1 MPAIPVQFF
10 PAGPILIVWIV
21 EIRTVA
27 RSGAM
32 VPRMTQP
39 IRRVAVLGAG
49 VMGSGIAAHCANA
62 GIPVV
67 LLDIV
72 PPKLS
77 EAERQSKAARDGF
90 ATGALEKLRKARPA
104 AFMHPRAAILIET
117 GNFEDD
123 LGKVAGCDLVVEAIV
138 ERLDVKQA
146 LFEQLERLI
155 GPETVV
161 ASNTSGLRIA
171 DMLVGRGASFRE
183 RFMVTHFFNPPRYMK
198 LLELVAGPET
208 STAAKQRVERFG
220 REVLG
225 KGIVWAKDTP
235 NFIGNR
241 IGLQSMMT
249 AIHLMLERGLQ
260 PEDVDAITGVPMAHP
275 KSATFRTA
283 DVVGLDTVGHVA
295 ANCYQTLTGD
305 EDRASFAVPPYIA
318 KMIEQGRLG
327 DKARGGFYKKQGDAI
342 TTLDPKTGEY
352 RPRAGDADI
361 AKAMKGIGRVEDP
374 RARVRQ
380 LVATAGPAGEFA
392 WTVLSRSLAYA
403 ARRVPEI
410 TESGAGAIESIDN
423 AMKWG
428 YGWELGPFETWDA
441 LGFADTVARMQRD
454 GIALPAWIDRMIAAK
469 ATSFYAAPERV
480 WDPSAGEYVARR
492 LDPREVTWEGL
503 RKGDAPVLKNA
514 GAEAWDLGDGVLGM
528 TFKTKANSLDA
539 DVIKMLHDAVERAE
553 RDFRALV
560 IWNHGEFFCVGAN
573 LFAVVM
579 AAGQKQWDQLREMVR
594 GYQYAT
600 QRMKYAQVPVV
611 VAPFNMT
618 LGGGLELCLGAD
630 AVQAA
635 AETYAGLVEVGVGL
649 IPGGAGTLNL
659 LWRALEGVP
668 EGADVDT
675 YAFVTQVFKNIALA
689 KVATSAEEAKASG
702 YFRATDGVSFDR
714 ARQLWEAKQRAIGL
728 AAAGYHPPIPRAHK
742 LPGESGIATLQ
753 MMVNTLR
760 AGGYASEHDV
770 KIAMKLA
777 NVLCGGAGGAARP
790 VTEDEI
796 LELEREAF
804 LSLCG
809 EPLSQARM
817 QYMLQHQKPL
827 RN

>member
-1 MPAIPVQFF
+1 
-10 PAGPILIVWIV
+10 
-21 EIRTVA
+21 
-27 RSGAM
+27 M
-32 VPRMTQP
+32 VRGMSASTRPSP

-72 PPKLS
+72 PPKLGD
-77 EAERQSKAARDGF
+77 AERQSKAKRDGF
-90 ATGALEKLRKARPA
+90 AAGALDKLRKARPA
-104 AFMHPRAAILIET
+104 AFMHPRNAQLISI
-117 GNFEDD
+117 GNFDDD
-123 LGKVAGCDLVVEAIV
+123 LGKVGDVDLIVEAIV

-146 LFEQLERLI
+146 LFEKLEKLAAPHAVI
-155 GPETVV
+155 

-171 DMLVGRGASFRE
+171 DMVVGRSEAFRQ
-183 RFMVTHFFNPPRYMK
+183 RFMITHFFNPPRYMK
-198 LLELVAGPET
+198 LLELVAGADTSDET
-208 STAAKQRVERFG
+208 RARVERFG
-220 REVLG
+220 REALG

-249 AIHLMLERGLQ
+249 TIHLMLERGLA
-260 PEDVDAITGVPMAHP
+260 PEDVDAITGIAMAHP

-295 ANCYQTLTGD
+295 ENCYKSLTAD
-305 EDRASFAVPPYIA
+305 EERATFALPAYIA
-318 KMIEQGRLG
+318 TMIERGQLG
-327 DKARGGFYKKQGDAI
+327 DKTKGGFYKKQGDALS
-342 TTLDPKTGEY
+342 TLDPGTGDY
-352 RPRAGDADI
+352 RAKAGDAEI
-361 AKAMKGIGRVEDP
+361 AKTTKGIARVEDP
-374 RARVRQ
+374 RARVKQ
-380 LVATAGPAGEFA
+380 LAAAPGATGAFA
-392 WTVLSRSLAYA
+392 WTVMSRSLAYA
-403 ARRVPEI
+403 ARRIPEI
-410 TESGAGAIESIDN
+410 TDSIEAIDS

-428 YGWELGPFETWDA
+428 YAWDLGPFETWDA
-441 LGFADTVARMQRD
+441 LGFVETCARMKQD
-454 GIALPAWIDRMIAAK
+454 GVALPAWIDKML
-469 ATSFYAAPERV
+469 ATGATEFYAGDGTRV
-480 WDPSAGEYVARR
+480 WDPQRGDYARR
-492 LDPREVTWEGL
+492 ELDPREVTF
-503 RKGDAPVLKNA
+503 DALAYGAGRPAGARAPTQGPVLKNA
-514 GAEAWDLGDGVLGM
+514 GAEAWDLGDDVLGL
-528 TFKTKANSLDA
+528 TFKTKANSIDA
-539 DVIKMLHDAVERAE
+539 DVIKMINDAVDRAE

-560 IWNHGEFFCVGAN
+560 VWNHGEFFCVGAN

-579 AAGQKQWDQLREMVR
+579 AAAQKQWDALREMVR

-600 QRMKYAQVPVV
+600 QRMKYATVPVV
-611 VAPFNMT
+611 AAPYNMT
-618 LGGGLELCLGAD
+618 LGGGLELCFGAD

-649 IPGGAGTLNL
+649 IPGGAGTMNM
-659 LWRALEGVP
+659 LWRALDSVP
-668 EGADVDT
+668 EGVELDA
-675 YAFVTQVFKNIALA
+675 YSAVTQVFKNIALA
-689 KVATSAEEAKASG
+689 KVATSAEEAKAFG

-714 ARQLWEAKQRAIGL
+714 ARQLWETKQRAIGL
-728 AAAGYHPPIPRAHK
+728 ANSGYHPPAPRAYK

-753 MMVNTLR
+753 MMVNTLVH
-760 AGGYASEHDV
+760 GGYASEHDA

-777 NVLCGGAGGAARP
+777 DVLCGGASGASHA

-804 LSLCG
+804 ISLCG